1 MSDPAPFPDQ
11 KALRLR
17 ARIRPVTRINRRVL
31 VAGGLVVMLGIGAAL
46 TAGLAPPA
54 RGPEEAPDI
63 PVAAAGQRAPE
74 ALSRLP
80 ASYDGLGAPP
90 LGAPTTG
97 DLGGTI
103 VAEEKAW
110 GIAPDW
116 DVPPSTD
123 FRPSDLAEA
132 ERARRLAE
140 AKLADAASRSGLFFE
155 VSGSSRSAGAP
166 DEPAAPRWSAADEL
180 MALAAS
186 AGAAAP
192 AALPMPAE
200 DANLQARKSAFA
212 GNGPE
217 TSVNPHRLE
226 APASPFMVM
235 AGSVVPA
242 ALLTALNSDL
252 PGTVTAQVTQP
263 VFDTVSGAHLLIPQG
278 ARLIGRYQSEV
289 SFGQDRAL
297 VVWDRIVF
305 PDGSSIRIS
314 EPGSDAAGA
323 AGIAGRTDHHWDRAF
338 AAAGLATLLSISAE
352 AGDAPGSDVER
363 AIRRGFGDSV
373 SRTGERVVERSLA
386 VQPTIRI
393 AAGTPVRVL
402 VTRDLVLRPYAFN
415 P

>member
-1 MSDPAPFPDQ
+1 MTDPAPFPDQ

-31 VAGGLVVMLGIGAAL
+31 VGGGLIVMLGIGAAL
-46 TAGLAPPA
+46 TAGLAPSAP
-54 RGPEEAPDI
+54 RPEAAPDI

-74 ALSRLP
+74 ALRRLP

-155 VSGSSRSAGAP
+155 VSGSSRPAGAA

-180 MALAAS
+180 MALANG
-186 AGAAAP
+186 AGAAGALPAP
-192 AALPMPAE
+192 AQ

-212 GNGPE
+212 GTGPE
-217 TSVNPHRLE
+217 TTVNPHGLE

-278 ARLIGRYQSEV
+278 ARLVGRYQSEV

-305 PDGSSIRIS
+305 PDGFSIRIS

-352 AGDAPGSDVER
+352 AGDAPGSEIER
-363 AIRRGFGDSV
+363 ALRRGFGDSV